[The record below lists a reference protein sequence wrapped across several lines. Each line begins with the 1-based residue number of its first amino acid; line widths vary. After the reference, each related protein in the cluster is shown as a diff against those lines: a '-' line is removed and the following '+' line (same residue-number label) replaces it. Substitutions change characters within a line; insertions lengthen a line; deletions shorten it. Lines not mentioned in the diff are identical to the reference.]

1 MTADDRDY
9 FLRRASEEDEAA
21 RASGSPTARWRHEEL
36 ASLYRARVLTI
47 DRTII
52 ENEAS
57 GVVDPFILVP
67 ASPQTAAA

>member
-9 FLRRASEEDEAA
+9 FLRRASEEDDAA
-21 RASGSPTARWRHEEL
+21 RASDSLTARWRHEEL
-36 ASLYRARVLTI
+36 ANLYRARVLTI

-57 GVVDPFILVP
+57 GVVEPFIIVP
-67 ASPQTAAA
+67 ASPQTAPA

>member
-21 RASGSPTARWRHEEL
+21 RASDSLAARWRHEEL
-36 ASLYRARVLTI
+36 ASLYRARVLTFE
-47 DRTII
+47 RTII

-57 GVVDPFILVP
+57 GIVEPFILVP